1 MKSFSQRA
9 GLKPAPQVAQIG
21 AMSDELRAS
30 LSALKAG
37 FTSLYGYT
45 NDDDG
50 IRHAML
56 EEPNIDQSDAM
67 YFLFSCTSFI
77 NYLKANIAR

>member
-9 GLKPAPQVAQIG
+9 GLKPVPQVAQIG

-37 FTSLYGYT
+37 FTSTYGYT
-45 NDDDG
+45 NEMTG
-50 IRHAML
+50 YA
-56 EEPNIDQSDAM
+56 
-67 YFLFSCTSFI
+67 FSCTSFI
-77 NYLKANIAR
+77 NYLKASIAR